1 MLGKW
6 VGHISLLQNA
16 AVSLVSFGKAANLV
30 VGFALLV
37 LVVLLVQE
45 LGGSKRDRK

>member
-30 VGFALLV
+30 VGLALLV

-45 LGGSKRDRK
+45 LGSKRSRK

>member
-1 MLGKW
+1 MFGKW
-6 VGHISLLQNA
+6 VGQISLLQNA
-16 AVSLVSFGKAANLV
+16 AVSLVSFGKAGNLV

-45 LGGSKRDRK
+45 LGGSKTSRK

>member
-37 LVVLLVQE
+37 LVMLLVQE
-45 LGGSKRDRK
+45 LGSKRSRK